1 MAKGKKSFYN
11 RVSQANVMSDGMLQ
25 EVSYG
30 DFALMSALK
39 DKPQEVMTELE
50 GDHNKE
56 LK

>member
-1 MAKGKKSFYN
+1 MPRRKRNFYN

-39 DKPQEVMTELE
+39 DKPQEAMTELE
-50 GDHNKE
+50 SDYNKE